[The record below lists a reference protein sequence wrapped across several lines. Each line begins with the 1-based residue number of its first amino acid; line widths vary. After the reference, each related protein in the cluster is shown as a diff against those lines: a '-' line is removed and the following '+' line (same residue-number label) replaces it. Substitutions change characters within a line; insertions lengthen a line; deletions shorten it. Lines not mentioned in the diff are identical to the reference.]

1 MADEV
6 DADRKELLEAR
17 KRIGEQLWQ
26 VENPIRSLDANPQLA
41 ARLRAMLAE
50 INECLG
56 ETGPDDA

>member
-17 KRIGEQLWQ
+17 RRIGEQLWQ
-26 VENPIRSLDANPQLA
+26 VENPVRSLDRNPQLA

-56 ETGPDDA
+56 EAGPDDA